1 MKKDPPSPSESSDS
15 DSDSSSSSIS
25 AQGETPI
32 IDNDKNGGSD
42 KDNGSGSSSKSRE
55 YYLSRAVMM
64 ADRVRSKVTN
74 YPHHHNV
81 LRRTEPPPLLPY
93 GLMEGGLVGLL
104 TLGATVPARRLVKK
118 LVSTGPAVRIRP
130 LVEMVVTAG
139 QLMLSAQTAI
149 YTGVLV
155 GSRNWLETLTDLASA
170 NPRTE
175 GRSRNTS
182 TSSSSSSS
190 SSPSNDSHQT
200 NHHYHKSILADDLCR
215 EPIIEKLLLD
225 QSTTTIPSVL
235 SGNDP
240 VVSLEVHL
248 PPKGGEEPSSSRLVA
263 TTNDNKQ
270 QQQQQQHETVSLM
283 EWIKD
288 PQKVVTDELFRA
300 VALCRLRRR
309 STTND
314 NNTKPVDGEDG
325 SNSRR

>member
-1 MKKDPPSPSESSDS
+1 
-15 DSDSSSSSIS
+15 
-25 AQGETPI
+25 
-32 IDNDKNGGSD
+32 
-42 KDNGSGSSSKSRE
+42 
-55 YYLSRAVMM
+55 
-64 ADRVRSKVTN
+64 
-74 YPHHHNV
+74 
-81 LRRTEPPPLLPY
+81 
-93 GLMEGGLVGLL
+93 MEGGLVGLL

-149 YTGVLV
+149 YTGVWV

-170 NPRTE
+170 NPKTE

-182 TSSSSSSS
+182 ASSSSSSS

-225 QSTTTIPSVL
+225 QSTTTTIPSVL

-270 QQQQQQHETVSLM
+270 QQQQQKQQQHETVSLM

-309 STTND
+309 STTTT
-314 NNTKPVDGEDG
+314 NNNNNKPVDGEDG